1 MSKNTTAKAK
11 EIQAK
16 ADKIEALLSNP
27 KSSKALHY
35 ALGGLLIELSN
46 ESQTS
51 VDFPGVAG
59 AFYRQAVNQ
68 SAEIEPQHWALKAC
82 LRHLDALLSNPN
94 AKTANAIME
103 FWEAPA
109 SMRPDND
116 PFPARKAKGGR
127 HAST

>member
-51 VDFPGVAG
+51 VDFPGS
-59 AFYRQAVNQ
+59 R
-68 SAEIEPQHWALKAC
+68 WC
-82 LRHLDALLSNPN
+82 LL
-94 AKTANAIME
+94 
-103 FWEAPA
+103 PA
-109 SMRPDND
+109 SSKSKR
-116 PFPARKAKGGR
+116 
-127 HAST
+127 